1 MDAWHGLRH
10 LLGRITAAA
19 KKFAGKFRAKSEPHL
34 WPNLAPAEPTPA
46 DPAEHAV
53 HFANR
58 WVDRV
63 ENFVEG
69 RMHVL
74 DIPEHQV
81 GSSDHKHGVAWRTF
95 FPHEGNGGSVGTG
108 GRINVDSGVL
118 NPELLTKDYGEKAG
132 RVWAKSRLRDK
143 VDAVIIHEFSEAEA
157 GTHEAALAAGLR
169 TERPIS
175 DGARRILRAMEEGWR
190 GRG

>member
-1 MDAWHGLRH
+1 MNPSNPGLGSMWR
-10 LLGRITAAA
+10 TSW
-19 KKFAGKFRAKSEPHL
+19 KSGCTCWTSPSIR
-34 WPNLAPAEPTPA
+34 
-46 DPAEHAV
+46 
-53 HFANR
+53 F
-58 WVDRV
+58 
-63 ENFVEG
+63 
-69 RMHVL
+69 
-74 DIPEHQV
+74 
-81 GSSDHKHGVAWRTF
+81 SSDHKHGVAWRTF

-108 GRINVDSGVL
+108 GWINVDSGVL

-175 DGARRILRAMEEGWR
+175 SGARRILRAMEEGWR